1 MINKLPEFAE
11 IRYKDRVALIDPKN
25 KVCLGVSRKIA
36 DNLES
41 ENVYNVLYPIW
52 KEQVAFQKEVES
64 LHEKI
69 NTAYLLVTQQCNM
82 NCSFCAIEASSDGH
96 FDQEITI
103 EDIERKIVP
112 FFQEC
117 CPHKVIVTGG
127 EPLIKDSICEIIEV
141 LHEGVKCPIVLQ
153 SNGLAL
159 QSDIVD
165 RIKGKIAQIDFS
177 TGHMFESERKEKM
190 LREHIEICQ
199 DANINVVL
207 SFMYENTTN
216 REDLFKIIDI
226 VAKYDTNLLIKFVT
240 PVGRAK
246 EHTVLLADLNKME
259 IYLDIAKYIYEKKY
273 RGKLLSDIIGQRIQ
287 VKSACGGYGKVMAI
301 HPTGEIYMCQSL
313 MKDDYKIGNI
323 LTDSPKAVV
332 NLLEK
337 KMQTEK
343 IKRTFCVEYK
353 ENCVACEYKYLCAGK
368 CAAYSAGK
376 GDECYL
382 EKSMI
387 NYQLFCRN
395 DSSPEDNLKK
405 YILFFEEAIKGY
417 RENRV

>member
-141 LHEGVKCPIVLQ
+141 LHEGVKCP
-153 SNGLAL
+153 G
-159 QSDIVD
+159 
-165 RIKGKIAQIDFS
+165 
-177 TGHMFESERKEKM
+177 
-190 LREHIEICQ
+190 
-199 DANINVVL
+199 
-207 SFMYENTTN
+207 
-216 REDLFKIIDI
+216 
-226 VAKYDTNLLIKFVT
+226 VT
-240 PVGRAK
+240 K
-246 EHTVLLADLNKME
+246 
-259 IYLDIAKYIYEKKY
+259 
-273 RGKLLSDIIGQRIQ
+273 
-287 VKSACGGYGKVMAI
+287 
-301 HPTGEIYMCQSL
+301 
-313 MKDDYKIGNI
+313 
-323 LTDSPKAVV
+323 
-332 NLLEK
+332 
-337 KMQTEK
+337 
-343 IKRTFCVEYK
+343 
-353 ENCVACEYKYLCAGK
+353 
-368 CAAYSAGK
+368 
-376 GDECYL
+376 
-382 EKSMI
+382 
-387 NYQLFCRN
+387 
-395 DSSPEDNLKK
+395 
-405 YILFFEEAIKGY
+405 
-417 RENRV
+417 